1 MITQFRIREG
11 QKCRGKK
18 HGLIVRVGD
27 KKTYAF
33 IAKLG
38 EGAVGNLGSVEP
50 SGCKKD
56 WDYGGDEV
64 KLHIFGMINEDRQ
77 QLTRSVARAMVGHI
91 ED

>member
-1 MITQFRIREG
+1 MITQFRIRES

-18 HGLIVRVGD
+18 HSLIVRMGD

-33 IAKLG
+33 VAKLG
-38 EGAVGNLGSVEP
+38 EGAAGDVGGVEP
-50 SGCKKD
+50 SRREKD

-64 KLHIFGMINEDRQ
+64 KLHIFGMTDKELQ
-77 QLTRSVARAMVGHI
+77 QFTRSVARAMVGHI

>member
-11 QKCRGKK
+11 QKCGGKK

-33 IAKLG
+33 VAKLD
-38 EGAVGNLGSVEP
+38 EGTVGDAGGVEP
-50 SGCKKD
+50 TGCKKD
-56 WDYGGDEV
+56 WDHGGDEV
-64 KLHIFGMINEDRQ
+64 KLHIIGMTDEERQ
-77 QLTRSVARAMVGHI
+77 QLTSSVARAMVGHI